1 MTRHVKQDELPKGH
15 QFNQHVRIVG
25 KQYCLKCGLIALNN
39 EATYRAI
46 RGRCKGDS

>member
-1 MTRHVKQDELPKGH
+1 MKEMDPNGIP
-15 QFNQHVRIVG
+15 QHATGAKLDQG

-46 RGRCKGDS
+46 RGACKGDQNG